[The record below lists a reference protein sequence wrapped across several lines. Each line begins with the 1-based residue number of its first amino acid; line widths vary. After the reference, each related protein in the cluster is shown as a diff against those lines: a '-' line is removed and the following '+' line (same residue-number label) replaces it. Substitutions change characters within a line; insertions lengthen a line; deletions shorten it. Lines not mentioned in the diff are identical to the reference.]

1 MKWLFLIHRVQ
12 TPNSRERVKVW
23 RLTKKV
29 GAILYRNSAY
39 VLPHSKERLE
49 DFQWLCQEIRDSQ
62 GEASVFV
69 AESPDEAENQSLKA
83 AFNSARESDC
93 KNLSND
99 AEKITG
105 RIRRLKGKKQF
116 SESAQK
122 SLQKEV
128 ALLEQNCSDIE
139 RIDFFGVPLM
149 KKMKSLIDRAR
160 RELAPSGTNVVATHL
175 PGRHRRE
182 SFQAKRWTTREH
194 IHIDRLCSAWLIRR
208 FIDPKAKF
216 IFAPESKIPHDA
228 IPFDVFRCEFGHH
241 GEDCT
246 FETLLHSFRIKDKA
260 LTTLAQIIHD
270 IDMKDN
276 KFARSEATGL
286 DMVVRA
292 LSNSLKDDHKTLE
305 VGSVMLDALYSRL
318 ASKRLLK
325 NASPGDE
332 LDRSKQ
338 VVQQPANVVFQK

>member
-1 MKWLFLIHRVQ
+1 MKWLFLVHQVQ
-12 TPNSRERVKVW
+12 TPNSRERVKIW
-23 RLTKKV
+23 RLTRKV

-69 AESPDEAENQSLKA
+69 AESPDEIENQSLKA
-83 AFNSARESDC
+83 AFNRARETEY
-93 KNLSND
+93 KELSVD
-99 AEKITG
+99 VEKIVE
-105 RIRRLKGKKQF
+105 RIRRLKGEKRL
-116 SESAQK
+116 SESLLK

-128 ALLEQNCSDIE
+128 SFLEQSWSEIE

-149 KKMKSLIDRAR
+149 KKVKSMISRANK
-160 RELAPSGTNVVATHL
+160 ELKLSGTAAGAASA

-182 SFQAKRWTTREH
+182 LFQGKRWATRER

-216 IFAPESKIPHDA
+216 VFAPESSIPHDV
-228 IPFDVFRCEFGHH
+228 IPFDVFGSEFSHH

-260 LTTLAQIIHD
+260 LTSLAQIVHD

-276 KFARSEATGL
+276 KFSRPEATGL

-292 LSNSLKDDHKTLE
+292 LSDSLKNDHKTLD
-305 VGSVMLDALYSRL
+305 VGSIILDALYVRL
-318 ASKRLLK
+318 AQRKS
-325 NASPGDE
+325 ST
-332 LDRSKQ
+332 
-338 VVQQPANVVFQK
+338 